1 MRANREDYLEHR
13 EQQELEAARKANDSR
28 ARQAHQELAARY
40 AWQRELKA
48 RISEEVG

>member
-1 MRANREDYLEHR
+1 MHAKRDYLERR
-13 EQQELEAARKANDSR
+13 EQQELEAARKANDPR

-40 AWQRELKA
+40 AWQRELQA